1 MIRIANVRAALTA
14 TVAGYTGALGVVIAA
29 SVVGLSSANL
39 ALEKMY
45 SGETAALT
53 HLAESTASLL
63 QARVDLGSYET
74 LVAQGKPTD
83 SALASVHAMLA
94 ASDRDLAAYNRLSVS
109 GDAEAALANALRAA
123 RASLIKQVIAPEVA
137 ALDQDDFAS
146 FRTIERQAPDA
157 LFVNYKQ
164 AAQRLMDF
172 QVQAQKTHF
181 EASRERFHALL
192 ALFICVGCA
201 SIVLAVLARR
211 VLSAS
216 IVKPIGTV
224 IDHFERIASGNL
236 TSTIDTSRG
245 GEMGRLMAA
254 LARMQAALAET
265 VTRVRDGTGEI
276 RHGVHDI
283 ASGNADLSTR
293 TEQQAAALEET
304 AASLKALT
312 ATVAQNAQHA
322 RQASVQA
329 QTASTTAVRGGEV
342 VGEIV
347 HAIADMSADSDHI
360 VNIIGAIEGIAFQ
373 TNILALNAAVEAAR
387 AGEEGRG
394 FAVVAGEVRA
404 LAGRS
409 AAAAKEIRALMT
421 ASVAK
426 VQGGTELAERA
437 RATMGDIVKAAQE
450 VNAIVAEISAASDF
464 QSKGIDEIERAVSN
478 MDRSTQQNA
487 ALVEQAASAAA
498 SLEEQARLLDETVA
512 VFRLRSDAR
521 ASTSTSTIGERPA
534 PVGTLPADSL
544 VHE

>member
-1 MIRIANVRAALTA
+1 MVRIANVRAALTV
-14 TVAGYTGALGVVIAA
+14 TIAGYTGALLLVIAA
-29 SVVGLSSANL
+29 SVAGLKSSNL

-53 HLAESTASLL
+53 HLAESSANLL

-74 LVAQGKPTD
+74 LVAQGKPTE
-83 SALASVHAMLA
+83 STLASVHAALT
-94 ASDRDLAAYNRLSVS
+94 ASDRALAAYNALPAS
-109 GDAEAALANALRAA
+109 GDAEVALANALRAT
-123 RASLIKQVIAPEVA
+123 RDKMIKQVVAPEVA

-146 FRTIERQAPDA
+146 FRTIERQAPEA
-157 LFVNYKQ
+157 LFAGYKR
-164 AAQRLMDF
+164 AAQELMNF
-172 QVQAQKTHF
+172 QVRAQQTYF
-181 EASRERFHALL
+181 EAAQQRFHRLL
-192 ALFICVGCA
+192 ALFAVVGLGA
-201 SIVLAVLARR
+201 VVLAALARG
-211 VLSAS
+211 VLRAS
-216 IVKPIGTV
+216 IVKPIGMV
-224 IDHFERIASGNL
+224 IDYFERIASGDL
-236 TSTIDTSRG
+236 TSPVDLSHG
-245 GEMGRLMAA
+245 AEMGRLMAA
-254 LARMQAALAET
+254 LARMQASLAAT
-265 VTRVRDGTGEI
+265 VKRVRDGTAEI

-283 ASGNADLSTR
+283 ARGNADLSTR
-293 TEQQAAALEET
+293 TEQQAAALEQT
-304 AASLKALT
+304 AASLKELT
-312 ATVAQNAQHA
+312 TTVSQNARHA

-329 QTASTTAVRGGEV
+329 QTASATAMRGGEV

-421 ASVAK
+421 ASVTK

-437 RATMGDIVKAAQE
+437 RATMGDIVKAAHE
-450 VNAIVAEISAASDF
+450 VNAIVAEISTASDF
-464 QSKGIDEIERAVSN
+464 QSRGIEEIDRAVSH

-498 SLEEQARLLDETVA
+498 SLEEQARLLDETVS
-512 VFRLRSDAR
+512 VFRLRADVC
-521 ASTSTSTIGERPA
+521 TSAPSEPA
-534 PVGTLPADSL
+534 PLDMPPAHAL
-544 VHE
+544 ALK

>member
-1 MIRIANVRAALTA
+1 MRIANVRAALTA
-14 TVAGYTGALGVVIAA
+14 TVAGYTGALVVVIAA

-83 SALASVHAMLA
+83 ATLASVHAALS
-94 ASDRDLAAYNRLSVS
+94 ASDHELAAYNGLSAS
-109 GDAEAALANALRAA
+109 SDAEAVLANALRAA
-123 RASLIKQVIAPEVA
+123 RANMMKLVIAPEVA
-137 ALDQDDFAS
+137 ALDQEDFAS

-157 LFVNYKQ
+157 LFMAYKQ

-181 EASRERFHALL
+181 EASRERFHRLL
-192 ALFICVGCA
+192 ALFLCVGCA
-201 SIVLAVLARR
+201 SVVLAVLARR
-211 VLSAS
+211 VLSTS
-216 IVKPIGTV
+216 IVKPIGTA
-224 IDHFERIASGNL
+224 IDHFERIAAGDL

-254 LARMQAALAET
+254 LARMQVALAAT

-293 TEQQAAALEET
+293 TEQQAAALEQT
-304 AASLKALT
+304 AASLKELT

-329 QTASTTAVRGGEV
+329 QTASATAVRGGEV

-437 RATMGDIVKAAQE
+437 RATMSEVVNAAHE
-450 VNAIVAEISAASDF
+450 VNALVAQISAASDF
-464 QSKGIDEIERAVSN
+464 QSKGIEEIDRAVSH

-487 ALVEQAASAAA
+487 ALVEEAASAAA
-498 SLEEQARLLDETVA
+498 SLDEQARLLDDTVA
-512 VFRLRSDAR
+512 VFRLRADAR
-521 ASTSTSTIGERPA
+521 SSTTRGPA
-534 PVGTLPADSL
+534 PVGRLPAHSL
-544 VHE
+544 VLE

>member
-1 MIRIANVRAALTA
+1 MVRIANVRAALTL
-14 TVAGYTGALGVVIAA
+14 TVAGYTGALVLVIAA
-29 SVVGLSSANL
+29 SVAGLRSANA
-39 ALEKMY
+39 ALETMY
-45 SGETAALT
+45 RSETAALT
-53 HLAESTASLL
+53 HLAESSANLL

-83 SALASVHAMLA
+83 ATLASVHAALS
-94 ASDRDLAAYNRLSVS
+94 ASHRALAAYSALAVS
-109 GDAEAALANALRAA
+109 GDAEAALANALRTA
-123 RASLIKQVIAPEVA
+123 RASLIKQVVAPEVA

-157 LFVNYKQ
+157 LFVTYKQ

-181 EASRERFHALL
+181 EASRERFHGLL
-192 ALFICVGCA
+192 ALFLCVGCA
-201 SIVLAVLARR
+201 SIALAVLARR

-224 IDHFERIASGNL
+224 IDHFERIAAGNL

-322 RQASVQA
+322 RQASGQA
-329 QTASTTAVRGGEV
+329 QTASATAVRGGEV

-437 RATMGDIVKAAQE
+437 RATMGDIVKAAHE

-487 ALVEQAASAAA
+487 ALVQQAASAAA
-498 SLEEQARLLDETVA
+498 SLEEQARLLDDTVA
-512 VFRLRSDAR
+512 VFRLRTDAR
-521 ASTSTSTIGERPA
+521 ASTTRERLA
-534 PVGTLPADSL
+534 PVGTLPAHSL